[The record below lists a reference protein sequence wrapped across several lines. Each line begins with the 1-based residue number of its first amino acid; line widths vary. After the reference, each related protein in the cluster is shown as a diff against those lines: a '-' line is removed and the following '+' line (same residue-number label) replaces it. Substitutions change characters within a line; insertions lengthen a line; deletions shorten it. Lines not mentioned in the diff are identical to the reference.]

1 MIFYDI
7 GPLMREWDSLSGEE
21 GGGGVTL
28 FLIGVLKLVLPVIR
42 VSHTC
47 LSPNADLPRRYF
59 IFENVFMLIG
69 TLRS

>member
-21 GGGGVTL
+21 VGGGNTIFNL
-28 FLIGVLKLVLPVIR
+28 ALKLVLPVIR

-47 LSPNADLPRRYF
+47 SSLNADLTRRYF
-59 IFENVFMLIG
+59 IFENVFMPIG
-69 TLRS
+69 ALRS